1 MTLSDRFSFRRPFL
15 RAGVGPD
22 SGCDPLAAAGRLLRR
37 RGGRWLAHVFS
48 FAFVLGLALVLVLPV
63 APVRASAVQEAQS
76 AQSAQETREETASVT
91 NDDPRR
97 ADETPPPPAFGP
109 WLERLKHDALAA
121 GVSAATVH
129 ATLDGLTPDPKVIAL
144 DRRQPEFTQTAAE
157 YLARRVSA
165 TRIARGR
172 EMIRAHAAE
181 LKAVAERYHV
191 QPRFIVAIWG
201 LETNY
206 GRYTGGMSVVRSLA
220 TLAWDRRR
228 SRFFR
233 AELINALKILDA
245 GHITPERMLGSWAG
259 AMGQSQFM
267 PSSFLAY
274 AADFDGDGRRDIWT
288 STGDVFASIAR
299 YLAAHGWRED
309 LTWGRAVRLPAD
321 RAGLWEKV
329 KRTHPPKTCGRALR
343 DHSRRLPLGEWQR
356 LGVRRLDG
364 SDLPARPELPASLVA
379 PDGLE
384 GEAYLTYANFRSI
397 LSYNC
402 SNLYALAV
410 GLLSDALKDEEAAIR

>member
-1 MTLSDRFSFRRPFL
+1 MSSSSDSDPFIPLLARRSMRSVLRGALFLLVGMLLTLPFSRG
-15 RAGVGPD
+15 AQ
-22 SGCDPLAAAGRLLRR
+22 AAPPEADK
-37 RGGRWLAHVFS
+37 
-48 FAFVLGLALVLVLPV
+48 
-63 APVRASAVQEAQS
+63 ASS
-76 AQSAQETREETASVT
+76 SVT

-97 ADETPPPPAFGP
+97 GDETPAPPAFAP
-109 WLERLKHDALAA
+109 WLAELRHEALAS
-121 GVSAATVH
+121 GISEATVH
-129 ATLDGLTPDPKVIAL
+129 ATLDGLTPDPKVIEL

-157 YLARRVSA
+157 YLAVRVSA
-165 TRIARGR
+165 TRIAKGR
-172 EMIRAHAAE
+172 EMMRLHARE
-181 LKAVAERYHV
+181 LGAVAKRFHV

-206 GRYTGGMSVVRSLA
+206 GSYTGGMSVVRSLA

-233 AELINALKILDA
+233 GELINALKILDA

-288 STGDVFASIAR
+288 DTGDVFASIAH

-321 RAGLWEKV
+321 REGLWEKV
-329 KRTHPPKTCGRALR
+329 KRRHPPKTCGRALR
-343 DHSRRLPLGEWQR
+343 DHSRRLPLDEWQR
-356 LGVRRLDG
+356 LGVRRLG
-364 SDLPARPELPASLVA
+364 GGALPKRPDLVASLVA
-379 PDGLE
+379 PDGLDHD
-384 GEAYLTYANFRSI
+384 AYLAYANYRAI